1 MGITKRQQKVVQYVT
16 IPQVFCDQLADNF
29 RPSGFENMVEDLRPI
44 MGPKMEVLRDDVVQ
58 CAKNRKI
65 VCQRSG
71 CTIATKTKINVFR
84 FFFFL
89 YSGRF
94 EAAPFEKF
102 QKTLYQ
108 IVRLSKITLF
118 CRFLECT
125 VNYYICSN
133 TKKDN
138 TCESL
143 GVRTNWR

>member
-58 CAKNRKI
+58 WAKNGKI
-65 VCQRSG
+65 VCVRGG

-94 EAAPFEKF
+94 APLPGFEAAPFEKF
-102 QKTLYQ
+102 QKTLILAFETYAYTSTS
-108 IVRLSKITLF
+108 LN
-118 CRFLECT
+118 CT
-125 VNYYICSN
+125 FF
-133 TKKDN
+133 
-138 TCESL
+138 
-143 GVRTNWR
+143 GF